1 MQEHTVH
8 EPVSPAPAEEEDPPD
23 SSDVDDHSDVLNHP
37 RGTSIRTHVPYTL
50 KVQFDSAMTE
60 EHVRRA
66 IRTLYE
72 ARPGKLSTCL
82 PTPTLLRLGITRS
95 SRGESR
101 YTLEGA
107 PATPTYGFR
116 IILERD
122 GSTRRVRLWP
132 ADYSV

>member
-1 MQEHTVH
+1 MP
-8 EPVSPAPAEEEDPPD
+8 EPVSPAPVEEEHTPD
-23 SSDVDDHSDVLNHP
+23 SSDEDDHPDALNHP
-37 RGTSIRTHVPYTL
+37 GGSRFGLTCHTL

-66 IRTLYE
+66 VRTLCE
-72 ARPGKLSTCL
+72 ARPGKISTCL
-82 PTPTLLRLGITRS
+82 PRPTLLRLGITRS
-95 SRGESR
+95 SRGESQ
-101 YTLEGA
+101 YTLKRA

-122 GSTRRVRLWP
+122 GSTRSVRLWP